1 MITTRFYWRPPIQSQ
16 WDSAWPTLARL
27 AKKLLKLVQC
37 FLLVLLLVLG
47 QAKIGQVG
55 SWNSHFKVCYVSNR
69 VVTPGDTIDD
79 IGGISFKNFNSHY
92 NAYPCAYLTAAA
104 AIGIQ
109 KEEID
114 LFIKRLQKVFDA
126 VKHEMK

>member
-1 MITTRFYWRPPIQSQ
+1 M
-16 WDSAWPTLARL
+16 
-27 AKKLLKLVQC
+27 
-37 FLLVLLLVLG
+37 
-47 QAKIGQVG
+47 
-55 SWNSHFKVCYVSNR
+55 
-69 VVTPGDTIDD
+69 TPGDSTDD
-79 IGGISFKNFNSHY
+79 IGGVLFKNFNSHY

-114 LFIKRLQKVFDA
+114 RFIKRLQKVLDA